1 MKNLILAL
9 MLSILAFTPS
19 LAQDKPKPEPKPEVP
34 EQALLKP
41 EQTQKLK
48 DIEQN
53 LRTIEA
59 QLTALQAQQTAA
71 LMTIEALLRDYFI
84 ANRVNPDKFQIKV
97 QPMDEQRTIY
107 GFVPLASSKPNK

>member
-9 MLSILAFTPS
+9 TLSILTFTPA
-19 LAQDKPKPEPKPEVP
+19 LAQDKTDPKAEAPK
-34 EQALLKP
+34 QALLKP

-59 QLTALQAQQTAA
+59 QLSSLQAQQTAA

-84 ANRVNPDKFQIKV
+84 ANRVDPDEFEIKV
-97 QPMDEQRTIY
+97 QPLNQERTVY
-107 GFVPLASSKPNK
+107 GFVSKPKEKPKK

>member
-1 MKNLILAL
+1 MKNLILAFV
-9 MLSILAFTPS
+9 LSTLTCATVF
-19 LAQDKPKPEPKPEVP
+19 AQDKPVAKPEAPK
-34 EQALLKP
+34 QSLLKP

-59 QLTALQAQQTAA
+59 QLTSLQAQQTAA

-84 ANRVNPDKFQIKV
+84 ANRVNPDEFDIKV
-97 QPMDEQRTIY
+97 QPLDQERTVY
-107 GFVPLASSKPNK
+107 GFVPKSKEPPKPKK